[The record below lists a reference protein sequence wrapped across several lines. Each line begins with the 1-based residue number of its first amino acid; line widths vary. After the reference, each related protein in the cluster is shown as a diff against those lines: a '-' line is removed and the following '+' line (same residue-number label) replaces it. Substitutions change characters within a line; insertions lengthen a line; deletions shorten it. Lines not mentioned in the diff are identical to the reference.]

1 MSNNST
7 IINYAYGVVL
17 WLALLPVPALVQ
29 ATELGEALAECAA
42 VVEAE
47 ARLRCYDRLAGKPQ
61 AIPSDDVHALQI
73 DPVPAKPAAASSQ
86 ETAVAGSIANAM
98 QITKIGKRLLGIRPY
113 KRNYILPVTYND
125 RVNHQ
130 PFDDAGD
137 EFHPDETEIKFQL
150 SAQLPVWENILDQQ
164 LDLYFGYTQLS
175 FFQAYNSEYSA
186 PFRDTSYE
194 PELGLHWH
202 PDLVFKDWRLESAR
216 IALNHQSNGR
226 SEPFSRSWNRLIGE
240 IQTSRGD
247 FGLGLRVWKRLP
259 ENSDEDDNP
268 DITHYMGHGEL
279 FTHYET
285 GDHRF
290 DLMLRNPKHP
300 GMQLDWRYK
309 LNDKVGLY
317 VQYFNGYGE
326 SLLDYDHSVDRIG
339 IGFLLNDWP

>member
-1 MSNNST
+1 MK
-7 IINYAYGVVL
+7 VL
-17 WLALLPVPALVQ
+17 FTVTLLSQSISLTQ
-29 ATELGEALAECAA
+29 AAELTELLSDCAA
-42 VVEAE
+42 VDEDA
-47 ARLRCYDRLAGKPQ
+47 ARLHCYDSLAGKPR
-61 AIPSDDVHALQI
+61 PGPVDVGHSLQQ
-73 DPVPAKPAAASSQ
+73 DPVPEEAALSSGQDAAAG
-86 ETAVAGSIANAM
+86 ESIANAM

-125 RVNHQ
+125 RVNHK
-130 PFDDAGD
+130 PFDDAGEGFFSD
-137 EFHPDETEIKFQL
+137 DTEIKFQL
-150 SAQLPVWENILDQQ
+150 SAQLPVWENILDQKI
-164 LDLYFGYTQLS
+164 DLYFAYTQLS

-194 PELGLHWH
+194 PEFGLHWH
-202 PDLVFKDWRLESAR
+202 PELVFMDWRLESAR

-247 FGLGLRVWKRLP
+247 FGLGLRMWKRLP

-268 DITHYMGHGEL
+268 DITHFMGHGEL
-279 FTHYET
+279 LTNYEI

-290 DLMLRNPKHP
+290 DLMVRNPFKHA

-309 LNDKVGLY
+309 LNDKVSLY
-317 VQYFNGYGE
+317 MQYFNGYGE
-326 SLLDYDHSVDRIG
+326 NLIDYDHSVNRIG